1 MKIAYRNNLPL
12 VNIKVLGKGNR
23 DIEAHIDFAASRT
36 TIPAHI
42 AEELQLQR
50 GVEATV
56 ATAGGVVSMPEYR
69 AVIEA
74 FGKRYAMLVGGL
86 DLPRE
91 SPIQALVGRD
101 ILDKYRVCLNGKT
114 REIEVSDP

>member
-1 MKIAYRNNLPL
+1 MKITYRNNLPL
-12 VNIKVLGKGNR
+12 VTIKVLGQRKR

-42 AEELQLQR
+42 AEELELQR

-56 ATAGGVVSMPEYR
+56 ATAGGVVSMPEYK

-74 FGKRYAMLVGGL
+74 FGRRHDVLVGGI
-86 DLPRE
+86 DLPEE
-91 SPIQALVGRD
+91 SPIRALIGRD
-101 ILDKYRVCLNGKT
+101 ILDNYKVCLNGKT
-114 REIEVSDP
+114 KEIEVSDP